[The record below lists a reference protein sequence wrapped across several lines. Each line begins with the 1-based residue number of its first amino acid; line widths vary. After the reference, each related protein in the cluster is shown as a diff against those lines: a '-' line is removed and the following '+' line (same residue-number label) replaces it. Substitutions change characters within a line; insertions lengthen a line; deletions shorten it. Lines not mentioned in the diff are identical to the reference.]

1 MLQEIDNVVKTI
13 GGMLY
18 KPYALPLI
26 LVLAGL
32 YFTVRTRGIQ
42 FRMLAESV
50 RILGQKPAQ
59 SGGTSSFGAL
69 MVSTAARVGTGN
81 VMGVSSAIC
90 IGGPGAIFWMWMTAI
105 LGSATA
111 FLCLFSG
118 VTPTPE
124 AAGAVYVQ
132 ASVTAA
138 LGQFGPI
145 FIACA
150 VSLFAFTTLIGDYY
164 YTEGCLRFLLKGN
177 PSSRFLLCYRLC
189 ATGLI
194 FLGAVIT
201 ADLAWGIVDL
211 FQAVMVLLN
220 VPTIFILVR
229 PALLA
234 LRDYEKQRRE
244 GSTPIYRAQDNG
256 VESTEFWQ

>member
-59 SGGTSSFGAL
+59 NGGTSSFGAL

-105 LGSATA
+105 LGSTTA
-111 FLCLFSG
+111 FVESTLAQIYKRRNKDGSSHG
-118 VTPTPE
+118 GP
-124 AAGAVYVQ
+124 AYYMQ
-132 ASVTAA
+132 DA
-138 LGQFGPI
+138 LGQ
-145 FIACA
+145 
-150 VSLFAFTTLIGDYY
+150 
-164 YTEGCLRFLLKGN
+164 RW
-177 PSSRFLLCYRLC
+177 
-189 ATGLI
+189 
-194 FLGAVIT
+194 LGAVFSVVLILTYAASYNMLT
-201 ADLAWGIVDL
+201 AYNLQDSLAHFSFYGPAIPYIVGIVLAALFSACVLGGARRLITTAEVLVPIMGVTYVLVSMFVVITHISALPEICATICRSAFD
-211 FQAVMVLLN
+211 FQA
-220 VPTIFILVR
+220 IFAASQAHV
-229 PALLA
+229 
-234 LRDYEKQRRE
+234 
-244 GSTPIYRAQDNG
+244 
-256 VESTEFWQ
+256 